1 MNNGLWDRRRWLA
14 RLSFSF
20 LIIAL
25 WLFWI
30 GHQGSI
36 HHTLGGGRIMLCYV
50 AAFLAFSLFLWGTRE
65 RHRGK

>member
-30 GHQGSI
+30 GYQGST
-36 HHTLGGGRIMLCYV
+36 HHTLNGGRIMLCYV
-50 AAFLAFSLFLWGTRE
+50 AAFLAFSLFLWGVRE
-65 RHRGK
+65 RHRGE